1 MSIVDAL
8 KNLEAS
14 VERKDFLTGYLNK
27 IQVTEKA
34 FPSKGGYVIIADEQ
48 IKKLLVLEAV
58 GGKEGGHSFICH
70 KCDDLTSMGN
80 VQTVNME
87 EKNQCNH
94 AIVAGLLF
102 GNFEISDMDQTK
114 NTIDVVRQDEKEVV
128 ALVVP
133 KGGKKPGVI
142 FGNFGKST
150 SIVVLRQV

>member
-1 MSIVDAL
+1 MAPLSPCKQRAL
-8 KNLEAS
+8 QAGVGDRMDSTN
-14 VERKDFLTGYLNK
+14 
-27 IQVTEKA
+27 
-34 FPSKGGYVIIADEQ
+34 P
-48 IKKLLVLEAV
+48 VLA
-58 GGKEGGHSFICH
+58 FICH